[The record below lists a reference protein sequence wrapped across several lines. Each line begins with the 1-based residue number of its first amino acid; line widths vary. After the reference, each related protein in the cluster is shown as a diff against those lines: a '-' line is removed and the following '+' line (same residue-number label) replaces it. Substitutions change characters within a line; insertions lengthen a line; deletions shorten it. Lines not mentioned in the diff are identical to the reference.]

1 MAFHSKAG
9 KNHCVIIMKKK
20 FSRSWIKSKQ
30 PRKQRKYSHNAP
42 LHIKGKFMSAHLS
55 KDLMKKYNRRS
66 IRPRKGDKIIVLR
79 GQFKKKKGNVERV
92 DLKKSKVYVS
102 GVEMIKK
109 DGTKVFYPVHP
120 SNLVVTEINLDDK
133 KRAAILNK
141 SKEAYK
147 KTKKQEEK
155 VIQNG

>member
-1 MAFHSKAG
+1 
-9 KNHCVIIMKKK
+9 
-20 FSRSWIKSKQ
+20 
-30 PRKQRKYSHNAP
+30 
-42 LHIKGKFMSAHLS
+42 
-55 KDLMKKYNRRS
+55 MKKYNRRS

>member
-1 MAFHSKAG
+1 
-9 KNHCVIIMKKK
+9 MKKK

-147 KTKKQEEK
+147 KTRKQEEK